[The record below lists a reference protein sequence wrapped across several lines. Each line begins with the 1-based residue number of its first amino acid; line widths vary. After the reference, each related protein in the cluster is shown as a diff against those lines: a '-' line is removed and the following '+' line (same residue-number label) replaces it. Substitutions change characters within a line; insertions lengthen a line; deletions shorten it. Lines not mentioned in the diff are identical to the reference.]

1 MRLPPTNTVPFN
13 AVPAQ
18 PRVVTPGVSAGPIMA
33 AGVQPSIDIGCILS
47 TAAGCL
53 FKCGLDVPCLLAC
66 APGLA
71 KCL

>member
-1 MRLPPTNTVPFN
+1 MRLPSTTIVRPEAAPI
-13 AVPAQ
+13 
-18 PRVVTPGVSAGPIMA
+18 RVMAPGASQATS

-47 TAAGCL
+47 TAAGCF

-66 APGLA
+66 APGLV

>member
-1 MRLPPTNTVPFN
+1 MRLPTRTAVRPE

-18 PRVVTPGVSAGPIMA
+18 PRVVAPGISASPIMA
-33 AGVQPSIDIGCILS
+33 VGVQPSIDIGCILS
-47 TAAGCL
+47 TAAGCF

-66 APGLA
+66 APGLV

>member
-1 MRLPPTNTVPFN
+1 MRIPSPTIAPPQSVVPHTQVMAP
-13 AVPAQ
+13 AVFAP
-18 PRVVTPGVSAGPIMA
+18 TSTGV
-33 AGVQPSIDIGCILS
+33 GVQPSIDIGCILS

>member
-1 MRLPPTNTVPFN
+1 MRLPLKVAIRNESF
-13 AVPAQ
+13 PAQ
-18 PRVVTPGVSAGPIMA
+18 PRVIAPGVAPAPMM
-33 AGVQPSIDIGCILS
+33 AGVQPSIDIGCVLS
-47 TAAGCL
+47 TAASCL

>member
-1 MRLPPTNTVPFN
+1 MRLPRSTAMRSD
-13 AVPAQ
+13 AVPMQ
-18 PRVVTPGVSAGPIMA
+18 PRVITPGASAGPVMR
-33 AGVQPSIDIGCILS
+33 AGIQPSIDIGCVLS
-47 TAAGCL
+47 TAAGCF

>member
-1 MRLPPTNTVPFN
+1 MRLPVNVAINQASIPVPTRVI
-13 AVPAQ
+13 APA
-18 PRVVTPGVSAGPIMA
+18 VSAAPMMRS
-33 AGVQPSIDIGCILS
+33 GVQPSIDIGCVLS
-47 TAAGCL
+47 TAAGCF